1 MTMKIDEEYKT
12 YTAFV
17 TKLAVIKQLLLNQ
30 EEPSYILERYTQ
42 KHLLSEEQFQ
52 GIQSLVNKDKNELIR
67 LLDKSIK
74 DFMAGRH
81 LDKITNPE
89 LIKYAYKY
97 QKDNFINK
105 IADYIK
111 QYGLK
116 IPLHFEE
123 DASLFG
129 ENTTR
134 ITFIETLIALESEGF
149 ISIVS
154 LREGVSKPHEIITAD
169 AGVWALTKD
178 ENRSGFTVYPVPIA
192 TIQLTG
198 KLISLIEPRLSYTPH
213 KLSFKGKV
221 IFIPEGDQD
230 TLCRVILRNKNAMKR
245 EWSWDEV
252 LEKSGE
258 RNIDTSMWRRV
269 YNAGREINKK
279 VAIETTIKDLLDVRK
294 QTISVNTK
302 YLPFP
307 PNK

>member
-89 LIKYAYKY
+89 LIKYSYKY

-154 LREGVSKPHEIITAD
+154 IREGTSKPHEIITAD
-169 AGVWALTKD
+169 AGVWSLTKD

-192 TIQLTG
+192 TIQLTR

-221 IFIPEGDQD
+221 IFI
-230 TLCRVILRNKNAMKR
+230 
-245 EWSWDEV
+245 
-252 LEKSGE
+252 
-258 RNIDTSMWRRV
+258 
-269 YNAGREINKK
+269 
-279 VAIETTIKDLLDVRK
+279 
-294 QTISVNTK
+294 
-302 YLPFP
+302 
-307 PNK
+307 